1 MNPFLQDQVEIAETL
16 RKDNQ
21 NQILIYNGII
31 IEVAPLRN
39 PKNPYTLRNY

>member
-1 MNPFLQDQVEIAETL
+1 MNPFLQGQVESAETL

-31 IEVAPLRN
+31 IEVAPS
-39 PKNPYTLRNY
+39 TLRNY